1 MPHKWLGHV
10 WQHVADAAP
19 YYTPM
24 ACRDSITQAN
34 YSNDRYVF
42 GYARDNSTFPKSH
55 AVPKA
60 LVLIMRFLAA
70 GA

>member
-1 MPHKWLGHV
+1 
-10 WQHVADAAP
+10 
-19 YYTPM
+19 M